1 MTTILEVD
9 GLEKRFG
16 GVVAAQNIGVNV
28 SAGETIGIIGA
39 NGAGKTTFVNMVT
52 GHLAPSAGTV
62 KFLGANIVGLP
73 PRRITELGLCRS
85 FQVPQVFLS
94 ESVFD
99 NVLMAYGIAEESGF
113 SMLRPL
119 RNKERDARVRKHL
132 ASYQIAEHEETAASA
147 LSQGIRKLL
156 DIAMATV
163 RKPQLLML
171 DEPTSGISV
180 EEKFDLMDIIMAALR
195 EEQTT
200 VMFIEHD
207 MEIVQR
213 HVARVLAFSQGEI
226 ICDAP
231 TAKAMVDPKVVEFVL
246 GQEYHVGMRSDA

>member
-1 MTTILEVD
+1 MILNVV
-9 GLEKRFG
+9 GLEKSFG
-16 GVVAAQNIGVNV
+16 GVVAAKDINV
-28 SAGETIGIIGA
+28 QVEAGETIGIIGA

-52 GHLAPSAGTV
+52 GHLPPTAGTIE
-62 KFLGANIVGLP
+62 FLGESILGLP
-73 PRRITELGLCRS
+73 TRKITERGLCRS

-99 NVLMAYGIAEESGF
+99 NVLMAYGIAEQSGF
-113 SMLRPL
+113 GMLQQL
-119 RNKERDARVRKHL
+119 RVAAREERVSAHL
-132 ASYQIAEHEETAASA
+132 SRYQIAEHAETPASE
-147 LSQGIRKLL
+147 LPQGVRKLL

-180 EEKFDLMDIIMAALR
+180 EEKFDLMEIIMAALR
-195 EEQTT
+195 QEQCT

-231 TAKAMVDPKVVEFVL
+231 TAEAMIDPKVVEFVL
-246 GQEYHVGMRSDA
+246 GQEYHVGHRQDA